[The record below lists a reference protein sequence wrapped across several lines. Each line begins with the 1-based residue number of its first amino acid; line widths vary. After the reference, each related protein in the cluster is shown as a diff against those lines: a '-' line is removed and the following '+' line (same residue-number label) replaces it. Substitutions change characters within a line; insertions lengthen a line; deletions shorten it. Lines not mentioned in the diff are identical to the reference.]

1 MVLVIARRNGYDFF
15 TEEAIRRN
23 RHFGITRDF
32 RPLFQLHSHIDAVA
46 GRFHAFDFA
55 DVDADIADGIAL
67 LKAIGIFKFRMDDE
81 ARLAEDFSMGQ
92 GQDDKGKD
100 EDADDGDQADLR
112 FCTPL
117 HRLSPL
123 SSGRRPPWIKRCTS
137 SSCVWAKVF
146 LSAMSRKRP
155 SCK

>member
-1 MVLVIARRNGYDFF
+1 M
-15 TEEAIRRN
+15 
-23 RHFGITRDF
+23 
-32 RPLFQLHSHIDAVA
+32 
-46 GRFHAFDFA
+46 
-55 DVDADIADGIAL
+55 DADIADGIAL

-117 HRLSPL
+117 QRLSPSFFWKTPAVDKAL
-123 SSGRRPPWIKRCTS
+123 HFLIICTGKGLFIGNEPEMP
-137 SSCVWAKVF
+137 V
-146 LSAMSRKRP
+146 L
-155 SCK
+155 